1 MATVRD
7 IKRKIGSIKNIQQ
20 ITKAM
25 KLIATTKMQKAQN
38 TIISA
43 RPYANSIYHLMA
55 RVLQRAGEVYHPL
68 LEKRNKIE
76 KTCFLLITSERGFCG
91 GFNANV
97 IKATTS
103 IIEEKKKENKEISI
117 LNLGSKG
124 YFYFKRL
131 KYPNMGFYHIKEPIE
146 YSLSKEIGGLLV
158 EKYVKGDI
166 DEVYMVFNEF
176 KSLMT
181 QRVTNLRIL
190 PLEIKPEIE
199 EKYIHDYIYEPD
211 PYMLL
216 QTLITRYINIQIHKA
231 LLESFAAEQ
240 CARMVAMDGATKNA
254 KEMISDLQLSYNKM
268 RQAVITKEI
277 SEIVGGREVLNA

>member
-1 MATVRD
+1 MATARD

-38 TIISA
+38 AIISA

-55 RVLQRAGEVYHPL
+55 RVLQRAGETYHPL
-68 LEKRNKIE
+68 LEKRDKIK

-91 GFNANV
+91 GFNVNV

-103 IIEEKKKENKEISI
+103 IAKEKENENKEISI

-124 YFYFKRL
+124 YFKRL
-131 KYPNMGFYHIKEPIE
+131 KYPNIGFYHIKEPIE
-146 YSLSKEIGGLLV
+146 YNLSKDIGELLV
-158 EKYVKGDI
+158 EKYVNRDI

-190 PLEIKPEIE
+190 PLEIEPEIE
-199 EKYIHDYIYEPD
+199 ERYVNDYIYEPGPD
-211 PYMLL
+211 MLL
-216 QTLITRYINIQIHKA
+216 QTLITRYVNIQIHKA

-240 CARMVAMDGATKNA
+240 CARMVAMDSATKNA
-254 KEMISDLQLSYNKM
+254 KEMISDLQLSYNRV
-268 RQAVITKEI
+268 RQDTITKEI
-277 SEIVGGREVLNA
+277 SEIVGGREVLSA